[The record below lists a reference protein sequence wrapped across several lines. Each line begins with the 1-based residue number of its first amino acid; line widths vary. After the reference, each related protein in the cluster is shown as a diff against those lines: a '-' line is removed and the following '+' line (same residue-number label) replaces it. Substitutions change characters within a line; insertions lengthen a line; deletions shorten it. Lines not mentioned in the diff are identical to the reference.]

1 MPNLFGH
8 SRGLDERPHM
18 RMETRKAAEQPKR
31 GGNPNVRSA
40 ERAQNARSSASFYS
54 LNEIK
59 QRGKAERMPNLF
71 GHSRGLDE
79 RIFDICTGVRKSEI
93 SDGE

>member
-79 RIFDICTGVRKSEI
+79 LKKRYVYRCQEI
-93 SDGE
+93 